1 MVKVFCF
8 GEILL
13 HFSPSGDPAFI
24 GEQNMPFYLGGA
36 ELNVSSAL
44 ANWGMPVAYGTA
56 MPANFLSN
64 TIASYLASKNIDTS
78 AIQYSGDRIGVFYL
92 AQGKDMKNAAVVFD
106 RKDSSFSCLQK
117 GAIDWTKQL
126 KDIGWFHITAISAS
140 LSQSATDLCVEALEA
155 ATAMGIPISIDLNYR
170 PKLWQ
175 YGKTPLQVMPTL
187 VKHATYIMGNLWSVE
202 VMLGVKSAVAN
213 SMGCTKEALNEAAME
228 SMRQLIAL
236 YPKAK
241 CVAYTFRLEKEYYG
255 LMHQD
260 NQVYISK
267 IHPAE
272 NVINTVGSGDC
283 FMAGLIYGTE
293 QKYKPAELINF
304 AAAAGIGKQY
314 ELGDATTQTVAQ
326 IKNRMA

>member
-44 ANWGMPVAYGTA
+44 ANWGMPVAYSTA

-64 TIASYLASKNIDTS
+64 TIASYLTSKNIDTS

-117 GAIDWTKQL
+117 GSMDWAKHLQG
-126 KDIGWFHITAISAS
+126 IGWFHITAISAS
-140 LSQSATDLCVEALEA
+140 LSQSATDLCVEAMEA

-175 YGKTPLQVMPTL
+175 YGKTPLQIMPAL

-202 VMLGVKSAVAN
+202 AMLGIKSAVAS
-213 SMGCTKEALNEAAME
+213 SMDCSKETLNEAAMD
-228 SMRQLIAL
+228 SMRQLTAL
-236 YPKAK
+236 YPKVK
-241 CVAYTFRLEKEYYG
+241 CIAYTFRLEKEYYG
-255 LMHQD
+255 LMQQD
-260 NQVYISK
+260 NQIYISK

-283 FMAGLIYGTE
+283 FMAGLIYGME
-293 QKYKPAELINF
+293 QKYLPQELINF
-304 AAAAGIGKQY
+304 AAAAGFGKQY
-314 ELGDATTQTVAQ
+314 ELGDATAQTIEQ
-326 IKNRMA
+326 IKNRMT